1 MTQLRW
7 LDDIWVRR
15 VLFLGV
21 NGAAVLAVAVHVMG
35 PVRDV
40 LDSRDAQIA
49 EQRTMLARFMAIAA
63 QEATVEAAAKQV
75 PADQGEYLSGSNDGV
90 VNADLQTRLKA
101 LVESAGAHLRTVSAL
116 QAQTVER
123 LRYIGSRV
131 DIFGSLPSVH
141 RAVAAI
147 ETAKPFLFVRGAV
160 IKPAP
165 PTGPANVSQEPVID
179 AQLDVYGAL
188 RNAVSGR

>member
-1 MTQLRW
+1 
-7 LDDIWVRR
+7 

-21 NGAAVLAVAVHVMG
+21 NGAAVLAVAVLVMG

-160 IKPAP
+160 IKPTP
-165 PTGPANVSQEPVID
+165 PTGPASASQEPVID

-188 RNAVSGR
+188 RHAASGR

>member
-1 MTQLRW
+1 MMQLRW

-21 NGAAVLAVAVHVMG
+21 NGAAVLAVALLVLV

-49 EQRTMLARFMAIAA
+49 EQRSMLARFTAIAA
-63 QEATVEAAAKQV
+63 QEATVEAAAKQA
-75 PADQGEYLSGSNDGV
+75 PADHGEYLTGSNDGV

-101 LVESAGAHLRTVSAL
+101 LVESAGAHLRTVSGL
-116 QAQTVER
+116 QPQTVER

-165 PTGPANVSQEPVID
+165 PTGPANASQEPVID
-179 AQLDVYGAL
+179 AQLDVFGAL
-188 RNAVSGR
+188 RNAASGR